1 MKLQESL
8 ITLGMY
14 VPLIVVFVIC
24 IALEIFLANRQSRW
38 PGLVL
43 PPLFV
48 LPNVALNALSEAESA
63 SGMLLALLVPVI
75 LLALTLVLLAMYW
88 VCRRRRKNRE
98 QIEKMKIQDL

>member
-1 MKLQESL
+1 MCRLSW
-8 ITLGMY
+8 
-14 VPLIVVFVIC
+14 VFVIC

-43 PPLFV
+43 PVCWLLPALFV
-48 LPNVALNALSEAESA
+48 PPNVFLNALSEAGGA
-63 SGMLLALLVPVI
+63 SGMLLALLVVPVC
-75 LLALTLVLLAMYW
+75 LLPTLVLLAIYW